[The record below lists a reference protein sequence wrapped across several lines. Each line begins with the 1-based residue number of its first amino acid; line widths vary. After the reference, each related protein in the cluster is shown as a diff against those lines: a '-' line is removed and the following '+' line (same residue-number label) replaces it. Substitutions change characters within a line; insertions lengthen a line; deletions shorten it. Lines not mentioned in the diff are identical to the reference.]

1 MIKKGIQ
8 TRYLVYRLLKKLK
21 NSNLIMSRDLLLKTD
36 SSIVKL
42 NDLKMIENIVLNA
55 MRHEI
60 IIKEIIKKNT
70 NKFNF
75 SSDSYYLLL
84 GAITQIIFLNF
95 KNFAVID
102 TTVELS
108 KKNKIKSQPKF
119 INGILRNIDKRKSEY
134 SKLKSNFAK
143 LPNWFKIKTNNW
155 TKKRKNDFIKTIMLE
170 PKLHI
175 VFKTKLKFNKMQI
188 NGIKTSNYSIAIKT
202 NHNVKN
208 IYGFKQGDWWVQD
221 YASMMPLMLIDNIKN
236 KSIADLCAAPGGKS
250 FQLIS
255 KGAIIDSYEINEKRY
270 KLMKENLNRLNYV
283 NKCNLIL
290 KDVLNTQIEKKY
302 DIVILDSP
310 CSAVGTIRRHPEIFY
325 RKLGPDFKK
334 IENLQYRMLEKAKNL
349 IKPNGEIIYMVC
361 TFLQNECEEQ
371 IKKFLDKNKEF
382 EIVKFS
388 NKKFND
394 NLKLNNNGFYTT
406 LPMQLENK
414 VLIDGFFAAR
424 LINNG

>member
-202 NHNVKN
+202 NHNVK
-208 IYGFKQGDWWVQD
+208 
-221 YASMMPLMLIDNIKN
+221 
-236 KSIADLCAAPGGKS
+236 
-250 FQLIS
+250 
-255 KGAIIDSYEINEKRY
+255 
-270 KLMKENLNRLNYV
+270 
-283 NKCNLIL
+283 
-290 KDVLNTQIEKKY
+290 
-302 DIVILDSP
+302 
-310 CSAVGTIRRHPEIFY
+310 
-325 RKLGPDFKK
+325 
-334 IENLQYRMLEKAKNL
+334 
-349 IKPNGEIIYMVC
+349 
-361 TFLQNECEEQ
+361 
-371 IKKFLDKNKEF
+371 
-382 EIVKFS
+382 
-388 NKKFND
+388 
-394 NLKLNNNGFYTT
+394 
-406 LPMQLENK
+406 
-414 VLIDGFFAAR
+414 
-424 LINNG
+424 